1 MKKVLVA
8 VISLTIISTANATTY
23 VRSHYRTNGTYVQG
37 HYRSS
42 PDGVKWNNYSYSGN
56 TNPFTGKKGYKSN

>member
-1 MKKVLVA
+1 MKKALVA
-8 VISLTIISTANATTY
+8 VIGLTIISTANATTY

-42 PDGVKWNNYSYSGN
+42 PDGVKWNNWSHSGN
-56 TNPFTGKKGYKSN
+56 TNPFTHKKGVYK